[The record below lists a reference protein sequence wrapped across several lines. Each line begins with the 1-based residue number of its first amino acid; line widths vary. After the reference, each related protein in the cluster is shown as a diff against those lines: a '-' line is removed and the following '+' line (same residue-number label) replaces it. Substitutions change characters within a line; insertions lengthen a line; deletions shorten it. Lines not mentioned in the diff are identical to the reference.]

1 MSEKRKYELKKRA
14 ERLADTRRR
23 ITEATVELHRTVG
36 PAATQLNEV
45 ARRAGVQRMT
55 VYNHFPNDTALLT
68 ACSAHW
74 RALHP
79 TPDLAAWRAAGR
91 PGARLRLGLGQLY
104 GWYRETEP
112 MTANVLRDAQVL
124 PALRPSSRA
133 ACCATW
139 TRPARSSPNP
149 SAPADVAANG
159 STPPPGPPSTSTP
172 GARSPRSATP
182 TPPSWPPGSSNS
194 PPLPKAGATSSRDQA
209 CSWARWLDG
218 GAVKQ
223 RLLQQPTS
231 PADCARLSR
240 SRSTPSC
247 TSRTCRRARR

>member
-36 PAATQLNEV
+36 PAATHINEV

-79 TPDLAAWRAAGR
+79 APDLAAWRAVQD
-91 PGARLRLGLGQLY
+91 PGARLRLGLHQLY
-104 GWYRETEP
+104 LWYRETEP

-124 PALRPSSRA
+124 PALRAILEGGLLRYLDQAHHVLTEALDARGRRRERVDAAARA
-133 ACCATW
+133 AIDLHTW
-139 TRPARSSPNP
+139 QALAPLGDAEAAELAAALIELALSGPPRPA
-149 SAPADVAANG
+149 
-159 STPPPGPPSTSTP
+159 GP
-172 GARSPRSATP
+172 
-182 TPPSWPPGSSNS
+182 
-194 PPLPKAGATSSRDQA
+194 
-209 CSWARWLDG
+209 
-218 GAVKQ
+218 
-223 RLLQQPTS
+223 
-231 PADCARLSR
+231 
-240 SRSTPSC
+240 
-247 TSRTCRRARR
+247 RR

>member
-1 MSEKRKYELKKRA
+1 MSNEMTGKRKYELKKRA

-36 PAATQLNEV
+36 PAATHINEV

-79 TPDLAAWRAAGR
+79 TPDLAAWSAVAD

-124 PALRPSSRA
+124 PALRAILEGGLLRYLDQARQVLTEPLGGRGRRRRRVDAAARA
-133 ACCATW
+133 AIDLHTW
-139 TRPARSSPNP
+139 RALAPLGDTEAAELAARL
-149 SAPADVAANG
+149 VELAAN
-159 STPPPGPPSTSTP
+159 T
-172 GARSPRSATP
+172 
-182 TPPSWPPGSSNS
+182 
-194 PPLPKAGATSSRDQA
+194 
-209 CSWARWLDG
+209 
-218 GAVKQ
+218 
-223 RLLQQPTS
+223 
-231 PADCARLSR
+231 
-240 SRSTPSC
+240 
-247 TSRTCRRARR
+247 